1 MQRLRR
7 MTQCLAVFSRH
18 SHPELLGDLN
28 WRSAVNAGPRRYGGS
43 WRLSRLHWPVLR
55 RGLTVLNQALSSA
68 SVLNR
73 LMRIALPDRPTPRVA
88 GVDEFALLKGHR
100 YATIITNAETGER
113 VEVLPDRRRDTVVAW
128 VREHPG
134 IRMLC
139 RDGSGGFAR
148 AVREA
153 DSTIVQVIDRWHLWH
168 GLTEAVLKEGVHT
181 PPAGRGT
188 DHRCVRTGTLS
199 PRWPRLA
206 A

>member
-1 MQRLRR
+1 M
-7 MTQCLAVFSRH
+7 
-18 SHPELLGDLN
+18 
-28 WRSAVNAGPRRYGGS
+28 
-43 WRLSRLHWPVLR
+43 HWPALR
-55 RGLTVLNQALSSA
+55 GVRLLTVLNQALSSA

-73 LMRIALPDRPTPRVA
+73 LMRIALPDRPMPRVA
-88 GVDEFALLKGHR
+88 GIDEFALLKGHR

-113 VEVLPDRRRDTVVAW
+113 VEVLPDRRKDTVVAW

-168 GLTEAVLKEGVHT
+168 GLTEA
-181 PPAGRGT
+181 AY
-188 DHRCVRTGTLS
+188 
-199 PRWPRLA
+199 
-206 A
+206 